1 MPNTETLPQA
11 AARPNRTRTN
21 GLAVLLAV
29 LAFGCMVAAALDFRT
44 ANAQTLLLSGSVKML
59 LGALALGAAVRY
71 APHLPVLGKPLDV
84 ALTPARSGWQF
95 FAAAGVLVLFLLAE
109 INADVLKLKPLQS
122 VTSHA
127 QYLLLLAGTALVA
140 YGMAGAPSLRFSRIR
155 FHWRASIPLAAILAL
170 ALFLRLWNQE
180 GTVRVLI
187 DELHWSDAIMAVEGR
202 PLLRILVPMS
212 GQSPYTWLFPY
223 WQASAVHFLG
233 HNFTGFRFVSAIVGT
248 LTVLATY
255 SLARALFDRK
265 TALLGALLLATFPP
279 HIHFSRV
286 AMTLIADPLFGT
298 LALMF
303 IARALQNNR
312 RAEWALAGVS
322 LGFTQYFYEGGRLLY
337 PPLMLGFV
345 VLLALR
351 GGMRDKWRGFALA
364 LLAAAVIAAPVY
376 YTILGTGR
384 PLFGRFD
391 DSGLGTSYWSRL
403 SADGIS
409 VQDVIDQTAHVLSAF
424 MIYGAHRDL
433 SVYYGGQQALVLDY
447 LLPFFL
453 FGAFYLLWRYPRP
466 AFLIPLWLVSTAVG
480 NGLLRDTLVSA
491 RYYVVLPA
499 LALALAA
506 GVRYGLAFF
515 IRDDSRRW
523 LRVLPTIA
531 VCVIAAVQ
539 VGYYFGPHLAYFN
552 VQVRDSKGYHDGLD
566 AANRAA
572 QLPGNTQVYLV
583 GQPAH
588 DQNVPRSWLGFL
600 SRDGDP
606 NRYFPLRSVTPSTIS
621 HKFLRDLPRGVNYAF
636 FVEAD
641 ESNVLQLLALYFP
654 NADPPAYSP
663 WDIPAHKEYVLIY
676 VPSTAIQPIK

>member
-1 MPNTETLPQA
+1 MLPQGVA
-11 AARPNRTRTN
+11 HPNRTRSDR
-21 GLAVLLAV
+21 LAGLLAA
-29 LAFGCMVAAALDFRT
+29 LAFGLMVAAALDFRT
-44 ANAQTLLLSGSVKML
+44 ANAQMLLLSGSVKML
-59 LGALALGAAVRY
+59 LGALVLGVAVRY
-71 APHLPVLGKPLDV
+71 APHLPALGKPLVV
-84 ALTPARSGWQF
+84 ALTPVRRGWQF

-109 INADVLKLKPLQS
+109 INADVLKLKALQS

-127 QYLLLLAGTALVA
+127 QYLLLIAGTALVA
-140 YGMAGAPSLRFSRIR
+140 YGMAGAPLLRFSRVRIN
-155 FHWRASIPLAAILAL
+155 WRASVPLVAILAL

-180 GTVRVLI
+180 GSVRVLI
-187 DELHWSDAIMAVEGR
+187 DELHWSDAILAIEGR

-233 HNFTGFRFVSAIVGT
+233 HSFTGFRFVSAIVGT

-255 SLARALFDRK
+255 GLARALFDRK

-279 HIHFSRV
+279 HVHFSRV

-303 IARALQNNR
+303 IARALQNNYR
-312 RAEWALAGVS
+312 SEWVLAGVS

-337 PPLMLGFV
+337 PPLVLCFV
-345 VLLALR
+345 VLLALC
-351 GGMRDKWRGFALA
+351 GGMRGKWRGFVLA

-409 VQDVIDQTAHVLSAF
+409 AQDVLDQTAHVLSSF

-433 SVYYGGQQALVLDY
+433 SVYYGGQQALILDY

-453 FGAFYLLWRYPRP
+453 FGAFYLLWRYPKP
-466 AFLIPLWLVSTAVG
+466 AFLIPLWVVATAVG

-523 LRVLPTIA
+523 LRALPTLA

-583 GQPAH
+583 GHPAH
-588 DQNVPRSWLGFL
+588 DQNVPRSWLSFL

-606 NRYFPLRSVTPSTIS
+606 NRYFPLRSVTPATIS

-641 ESNVLQLLALYFP
+641 ESNVLQLLARYFP
-654 NADPPAYSP
+654 DAEPPTYSP
-663 WDIPAHKEYVLIY
+663 WDIPAHKEYVLVY
-676 VPSTAIQPIK
+676 VPSSAIQAPEMLK